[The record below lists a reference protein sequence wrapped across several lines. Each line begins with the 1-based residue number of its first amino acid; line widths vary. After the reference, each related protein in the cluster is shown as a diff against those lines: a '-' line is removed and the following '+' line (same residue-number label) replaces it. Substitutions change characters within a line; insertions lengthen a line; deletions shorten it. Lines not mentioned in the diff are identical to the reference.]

1 MSKVAKDVPLSEVT
15 LRKYEKPDLSD
26 KRNLVKKLCLSIGLL
41 QPGDSRDIIVD
52 ILLLIINE
60 KIVKSEDIKIKVEG
74 IRKKYN
80 LSLLGLAESNI
91 RRQLKRLKD
100 LGLIEKTLEGY
111 RLYENLSLG
120 EIFKERMEKYLI
132 PNIIERVKEYFNAV
146 KWERFK

>member
-26 KRNLVKKLCLSIGLL
+26 KRGLVKKLCLSIGLL

-60 KIVKSEDIKIKVEG
+60 KIVKGEDIKIKVEK
-74 IRKKYN
+74 IRKNYN

-100 LGLIEKTLEGY
+100 LGLVEKTQEGY
-111 RLYENLSLG
+111 RLYENLNLG
-120 EIFKERMEKYLI
+120 GIFKERLEKYLI
-132 PNIIERVKEYFNAV
+132 PNIIERVK
-146 KWERFK
+146 